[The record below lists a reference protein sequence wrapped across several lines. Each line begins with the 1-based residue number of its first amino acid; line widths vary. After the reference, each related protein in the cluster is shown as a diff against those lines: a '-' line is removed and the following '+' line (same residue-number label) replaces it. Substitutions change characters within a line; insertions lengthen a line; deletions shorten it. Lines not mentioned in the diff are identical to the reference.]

1 MRPKS
6 MRLDSML
13 SRASQPTSAR
23 VPRLGV
29 AALANR
35 VATTRLA
42 TLAATL
48 VTIPALAICVQTF
61 GELALERNDV
71 EQESLRRGL
80 AQPWTLGEHATV
92 AVPLDGRGLSSVE
105 WSSER
110 PMGLE
115 TRHVVANG
123 VTLHVGAEALAEPA
137 IFDQVASD
145 EVAPQWQ
152 AGTALR
158 VRLDDRWSA
167 GVGAGWRS
175 SSADAAL
182 SSVFERS
189 RDIGWRDS
197 GEGVVWFGLRAEF

>member
-1 MRPKS
+1 
-6 MRLDSML
+6 
-13 SRASQPTSAR
+13 
-23 VPRLGV
+23 
-29 AALANR
+29 
-35 VATTRLA
+35 
-42 TLAATL
+42 
-48 VTIPALAICVQTF
+48 
-61 GELALERNDV
+61 
-71 EQESLRRGL
+71 
-80 AQPWTLGEHATV
+80 
-92 AVPLDGRGLSSVE
+92 
-105 WSSER
+105 
-110 PMGLE
+110 MGLE

-175 SSADAAL
+175 SSADGAL